1 MEFYDP
7 SVEYL
12 SDAPIPGKNSSP
24 FLGKNEWLTLF
35 DNILDSGLIV
45 NENGICLE
53 VNETANYLFGLS
65 KEELIGKKIFDLI
78 EPENDWTDLWQNLRK
93 KACIFFDFSLLRPN
107 GSERVVLFTA
117 ANLFPDCYLCLFR
130 DVTKYRAVESQLQQY
145 QERGQFFEEKSLKN
159 HRKKPLIPYIDIK
172 EGKKNEEF
180 MDKQEFRELVENAPD
195 IISRFDQKLRY
206 LYINPVI
213 ENITGLKR
221 EMWIGKTIE
230 EMGILSAE
238 FMLLWQKTIQKV
250 FTKGVEQVKEIDLS
264 TLNHIRSYQTLF
276 VPEFGKD
283 GTVESVLTIARDMTE
298 RKLIEDA
305 IAQHLNF
312 MNTLVETVDQ
322 GITVSNETGNFVIY
336 NRGMEEITGYSKEES
351 QSPNFLKNIYHERDN
366 YQEYFIKRK
375 GLYPDTKNENYEFIM
390 TRKDGEK
397 RHVLISHRLFNYG
410 QTYLLL
416 WTIRDITE
424 QKKSEEQLQFAKAHL
439 ELLIRASNDGF
450 WDWDFVTGEIY
461 FSPRWKEMIGY
472 AEHELINQLSTWEN
486 LIFPEDKQVALKLID
501 DYNSGR
507 VDRFLATQRFHHK
520 NGSNAYILSRA
531 IHVKNA
537 EGKVIRMIGAHTDI
551 TELVNAQEALQQQ
564 KELLLTILEISTQF
578 IDLQL
583 DEVDRGINQGLQL
596 LGEFAK
602 VDRSYLFLFQEN
614 GTKMDNTHE
623 WCVPGIRPKIDN
635 SQGISSAHVPWE
647 MHCLTQSQVIN
658 VQRVADLPPEAA
670 YEKELWQAQ
679 NIQSILCIPLFSGGN
694 LIGIVGFDAVKEEKK
709 WTDVDILLLRLFAEI
724 LVNLLERQKV
734 EMALREREE
743 LYRSLTTYAP
753 VGIFQSNVQ
762 GDLIFVNPKWCEI
775 VGITQGEASAQ
786 NWQNSLHPDDRKM
799 ALSEWENIAHLQANS
814 LEFRFQSPDG
824 KVSWVLGNTAPLR
837 DRNGNFEGL
846 IGTILDISDRK
857 QAEARL
863 AKINECFLG
872 FTSDPL
878 DNINSLIELCRQL
891 LGASYVVYSRRE
903 AKIISPQGFEKE
915 MVNFSGEDSL
925 IHSANKYLS
934 PEVCINCSLTSISAE
949 KNETTFCCPYD
960 QKQLGWIVKCQNIGI
975 GALCAMHQ
983 VDSEPTE
990 DDRGVLGIIAAAI
1003 GVEEE
1008 RCRVEEALRLQTE
1021 REKILNAI
1029 AQRIRQ
1035 TLNLY
1040 DILNTTVAE
1049 VRELLKCDRVLIL
1062 RIYPDRVGQVIS
1074 ESVDSHYP
1082 QILGEIFRDNCFP
1095 ENGYQLYSRGNAR
1108 LISDVN
1114 NDITISCLRELM
1126 EKLKVKSKL
1135 IIPLLQE
1142 KQILENEALSTP
1154 DHLWGLLIAHQCSD
1168 YRQWQEWEADLLT
1181 SLGTQVAIAIHQS
1194 LLYEKLK
1201 KANQELQR
1209 LASLDGLTQ
1218 LANRRCFD
1226 EYLNTEW
1233 FKLKLQKYPL
1243 SLILCDVD
1251 YFKLYNDNYGHQ
1263 AGDECL
1269 KQVANTMG
1277 AIVSRPG
1284 DLVAR
1289 YGGEEFAIILPNTA
1303 QKGAMNVA
1311 EKIREEIK
1319 NLHIEHRASAVSDR
1333 VTVSLGI
1340 STLIPSVE
1348 SAPEMLI
1355 QAADQALYQAKKQG
1369 RDRVAYL

>member
-1 MEFYDP
+1 MEFYHP

-12 SDAPIPGKNSSP
+12 TDEPIPEEKSSL
-24 FLGKNEWLTLF
+24 FLGRNEWLTLF
-35 DNILDSGLIV
+35 ENILDPGAIV
-45 NENGICLE
+45 DENGIYLE
-53 VNETANYLFGLS
+53 VNETASYLFGLS
-65 KEELIGKKIFDLI
+65 KEELIGKRIFDVI
-78 EPENDWTDLWQNLRK
+78 ESDNDWTQLWHNLQK
-93 KACIFFDFSLLRPN
+93 NACISFEFSLVHPN
-107 GSERVVLFTA
+107 GSERIVIFTA
-117 ANLFPDCYLCLFR
+117 ANLFPHSYLCLFR
-130 DVTKYRAVESQLQQY
+130 DVTKYREMESQLQQY
-145 QERGQFFEEKSLKN
+145 QARAEFLEKTSLKN
-159 HRKKPLIPYIDIK
+159 YQEQPLIPEIDMN
-172 EGKKNEEF
+172 EDKKPEEF
-180 MDKQEFRELVENAPD
+180 MEPQIFRGLVENAPD
-195 IISRFDQKLRY
+195 IISRFDKKLRY

-221 EMWIGKTIE
+221 ERWIGKTIK
-230 EMGILSAE
+230 EMGILSSNFLGIWE
-238 FMLLWQKTIQKV
+238 KTIEKV
-250 FTKGVEQVKEIDLS
+250 FTTGVEQMKEIDIS
-264 TLNHIRSYQTLF
+264 TLNDIRSYQTLF
-276 VPEFGKD
+276 VPEFAQD
-283 GTVESVLTIARDMTE
+283 GTIESVLTIGRDMTE
-298 RKLIEDA
+298 RKRIEDA
-305 IAQHLNF
+305 IGQHLNF

-336 NRGMEEITGYSKEES
+336 NRGMEEITGYSKEDS
-351 QSPNFLKNIYHERDN
+351 QIPNFLDKIYPKSDN
-366 YQEYFIKRK
+366 YQEYFIKLK
-375 GLYPDTKNENYEFIM
+375 TSPPAKNVENDEFLI

-397 RHVLISHRLFNYG
+397 RHVLISHRIFDYG
-410 QTYLLL
+410 QNHLLL
-416 WTIRDITE
+416 WTVRDITE
-424 QKKSEEQLQFAKAHL
+424 RKKAEEELQLAKEHL

-450 WDWDFVTGEIY
+450 WDWDFSTGEIY

-472 AEHELINQLSTWEN
+472 ADDELVNTLSTWEN

-501 DYNSGR
+501 DYNYGR
-507 VDRFLATQRFHHK
+507 VDRFFSTQRFHHK
-520 NGSNAYILSRA
+520 NGSTAYILSRA
-531 IHVKNA
+531 IHVKNG
-537 EGKVIRMIGAHTDI
+537 EGQVIRMIGAHTDI

-564 KELLLTILEISTQF
+564 KELLQTILEISTQF

-583 DEVDRGINQGLQL
+583 DEVDRGINQALQL

-614 GTKMDNTHE
+614 CTKMDNTHE
-623 WCVPGIRPKIDN
+623 WCAPGIRSEIEN
-635 SQGISSAHVPWE
+635 LQGLSCASVPWE
-647 MHCLTQSQVIN
+647 MQCLTQSQVLN
-658 VQRVADLPPEAA
+658 VQRVADLPMDAA

-679 NIQSILCIPLFSGGN
+679 DIQSLLCIALFSGGN
-694 LIGIVGFDAVKEEKK
+694 LIGMVGFDAVKEEKK
-709 WTDVDILLLRLFAEI
+709 WRDVDILLLRLFAEN

-775 VGITQGEASAQ
+775 VGITPGEFSGK
-786 NWQNSLHPDDRKM
+786 NWQNFLHPDDRKM
-799 ALSEWENIAHLQANS
+799 ALDAWENIAKFQANS
-814 LEFRFQSPDG
+814 LEFRFQSPDY

-857 QAEARL
+857 QGEARL

-872 FTSDPL
+872 FSSDPV
-878 DNINSLIELCRQL
+878 DNINRLIELCRKL

-903 AKIISPQGFEKE
+903 EKIFSPLGFEKE
-915 MVNFSGEDSL
+915 MVNFYAEDSL
-925 IHSANKYLS
+925 IHSENEHLS

-1003 GVEEE
+1003 GIEEE

-1021 REKILNAI
+1021 REKILNTI

-1062 RIYPDRVGQVIS
+1062 RIYPDGVGQVIS
-1074 ESVDSHYP
+1074 ESLDAHYP

-1142 KQILENEALSTP
+1142 EQIIENEALSNP

-1194 LLYEKLK
+1194 RLYEKLK

-1209 LASLDGLTQ
+1209 LASLDGLTKV
-1218 LANRRCFD
+1218 ANRRCFD

-1233 FKLKLQKYPL
+1233 LKLQPQKYPL

-1277 AIVSRPG
+1277 DIVSRPG

-1289 YGGEEFAIILPNTA
+1289 YGGEEFAIVLPNTD

-1319 NLHIEHRASAVSDR
+1319 NLHIEHRASAVCDR
-1333 VTVSLGI
+1333 VTLSLGI

-1348 SAPEMLI
+1348 SSPEMLI

-1369 RDRVAYL
+1369 RDRAI

>member
-1 MEFYDP
+1 MECYYP

-12 SDAPIPGKNSSP
+12 TDEEKEEKSSLI
-24 FLGKNEWLTLF
+24 LGRNEWLTLF
-35 DNILDSGLIV
+35 ENILDPGAIV
-45 NENGICLE
+45 DENGICRE
-53 VNETANYLFGLS
+53 VNETASYLFGLS
-65 KEELIGKKIFDLI
+65 KEELIGKSIFDLI
-78 EPENDWTDLWQNLRK
+78 ESENDWKNLWENLQK
-93 KACIFFDFSLLRPN
+93 NACISFEFSLVRPN
-107 GSERVVLFTA
+107 GSERIVIFTA
-117 ANLFPDCYLCLFR
+117 ANLFPHSYLCLFR
-130 DVTKYRAVESQLQQY
+130 DVTKYRQMESQLQQY
-145 QERGQFFEEKSLKN
+145 QARAEFLEETSLKN
-159 HRKKPLIPYIDIK
+159 HQEKPLIPDTDIN
-172 EGKKNEEF
+172 EGKNYEHF
-180 MDKQEFRELVENAPD
+180 MEQQIFRGLVENAPD
-195 IISRFDQKLRY
+195 LISRFDKNLRY

-221 EMWIGKTIE
+221 EKWMGKTIK
-230 EMGILSAE
+230 EMGILSSHFLE
-238 FMLLWQKTIQKV
+238 IWQKTIQKV
-250 FTKGVEQVKEIDLS
+250 FTTGVEQIKEIDIS
-264 TLNHIRSYQTLF
+264 TLTDIRSYQTLF
-276 VPEFGKD
+276 VPELAKD
-283 GTVESVLTIARDMTE
+283 GTVESVLTIGRDMTE
-298 RKLIEDA
+298 RKQIEDA

-312 MNTLVETVDQ
+312 MNTLVETVAE
-322 GITVSNETGNFVIY
+322 GITVSNETGKFIIY

-351 QSPNFLKNIYHERDN
+351 QSPNFLHNFYPQSEN
-366 YQEYFIKRK
+366 YQEYFLKIK
-375 GLYPDTKNENYEFIM
+375 GLYPEHEVENYEFII

-397 RHVLISHRLFNYG
+397 CHVLISHRLFNYG
-410 QTYLLL
+410 QNYLLL
-416 WTIRDITE
+416 WTVRDITKHK
-424 QKKSEEQLQFAKAHL
+424 QSEAELQLAKEHL

-450 WDWDFVTGEIY
+450 WDWDFLTGEIY

-472 AEHELINQLSTWEN
+472 ADAELINTLSTWEN
-486 LIFPEDKQVALKLID
+486 QIFPEDKLAALKLVD
-501 DYNSGR
+501 DYNSDR
-507 VDRFLATQRFHHK
+507 VDRFLTTQRFYHK
-520 NGSNAYILSRA
+520 NGSTAYILSRA

-537 EGKVIRMIGAHTDI
+537 EGQVIRMIGAHTDI
-551 TELVNAQEALQQQ
+551 TELVNTQEALQQQ
-564 KELLLTILEISTQF
+564 KELLQTILEISTQF

-583 DEVDRGINQGLQL
+583 DEVDWGINQALQL

-602 VDRSYLFLFQEN
+602 VDRSYLFLFREN

-623 WCVPGIRPKIDN
+623 WCAPGIRPKIAH
-635 SQGISSAHVPWE
+635 SQGIYSAQVSWQ
-647 MHCLTQSQVIN
+647 MHCLTQSQFLN
-658 VQRVADLPPEAA
+658 VQRVADLPLEAL
-670 YEKELWQAQ
+670 YEKQLWQAQ
-679 NIQSILCIPLFSGGN
+679 DIESLLCIPLFSGGN
-694 LIGIVGFDAVKEEKK
+694 LIGIVGFDAVKEEKI
-709 WTDVDILLLRLFAEI
+709 WMDMDILLLRLFAEI
-724 LVNLLERQKV
+724 LVNLLDRQKV

-753 VGIFQSNVQ
+753 VGIFQSNVK

-775 VGITQGEASAQ
+775 VGITQGNFSEN
-786 NWQNSLHPDDRKM
+786 NWQNSLHPDDKKM
-799 ALSEWENIAHLQANS
+799 AIDAWENIGHIQANS

-824 KVSWVLGNTAPLR
+824 KVCWVLGNTAPIR

-878 DNINSLIELCRQL
+878 DNINRLIELCRQL
-891 LGASYVVYSRRE
+891 LAASYVVYSRRE
-903 AKIISPQGFEKE
+903 EKIISPQGFEKE
-915 MVNFSGEDSL
+915 MVNFSAEDSL
-925 IHSANKYLS
+925 IHSENEYLS
-934 PEVCINCSLTSISAE
+934 PDVCMNCSLPSILAE

-975 GALCAMHQ
+975 GTLCAMYQ
-983 VDSEPTE
+983 FDSEPTE
-990 DDRGVLGIIAAAI
+990 DDRRVLGIIAAAI

-1021 REKILNAI
+1021 REKLLNAI

-1074 ESVDSHYP
+1074 ESVDCHYP
-1082 QILGEIFRDNCFP
+1082 QILGEVFRDNCFP
-1095 ENGYQLYSRGNAR
+1095 NNGYKLYSGGNAR

-1114 NDITISCLRELM
+1114 NDLTISCLRELM

-1142 KQILENEALSTP
+1142 EQIIENEVFSTP

-1168 YRQWQEWEADLLT
+1168 YRQWQDWEADFLT

-1209 LASLDGLTQ
+1209 LASLDGLTK

-1226 EYLNTEW
+1226 EYINTEW
-1233 FKLKLQKYPL
+1233 FKSQPQNYPL

-1277 AIVSRPG
+1277 AIVSRSG

-1289 YGGEEFAIILPNTA
+1289 YGGEEFAIVLPNTD
-1303 QKGAMNVA
+1303 QKGAITVA

-1319 NLHIEHRASAVSDR
+1319 NLHIEHRASAVCDR

-1348 SAPEMLI
+1348 STPEMLI
-1355 QAADQALYQAKKQG
+1355 QGADQALYQAKKQG
-1369 RDRVAYL
+1369 RDRVSYL

>member
-1 MEFYDP
+1 MEFYHP

-12 SDAPIPGKNSSP
+12 NDEPISEEKSSL
-24 FLGKNEWLTLF
+24 FLGRNEWLTLF
-35 DNILDSGLIV
+35 ENILDPGAIV
-45 NENGICLE
+45 DENGIYLE
-53 VNETANYLFGLS
+53 VNETASYLFGLS
-65 KEELIGKKIFDLI
+65 KEELIGQRIFDVI
-78 EPENDWTDLWQNLRK
+78 ESDNDWTQLWHNLQK
-93 KACIFFDFSLLRPN
+93 NACISFEFSLVHPN
-107 GSERVVLFTA
+107 GSERIVIFTA
-117 ANLFPDCYLCLFR
+117 ANLFPHSYLCLFR
-130 DVTKYRAVESQLQQY
+130 DVTKYREMESQLQQY
-145 QERGQFFEEKSLKN
+145 QARAEFREETSLKN
-159 HRKKPLIPYIDIK
+159 HQEQPLIPDINI
-172 EGKKNEEF
+172 NE
-180 MDKQEFRELVENAPD
+180 DKSNEDFLEPQIFRGLVENAPD
-195 IISRFDQKLRY
+195 IISRFDKKLRY

-221 EMWIGKTIE
+221 ERWMGKTIK
-230 EMGILSAE
+230 EMGILSSNFLGIWE
-238 FMLLWQKTIQKV
+238 KTIEKV
-250 FTKGVEQVKEIDLS
+250 FMTGVEQIKEIDIL
-264 TLNHIRSYQTLF
+264 TLNDIRSYQTLF
-276 VPEFGKD
+276 VPELAKD

-305 IAQHLNF
+305 IGQHLNF

-336 NRGMEEITGYSKEES
+336 NRGMEEITGYSKEDS
-351 QSPNFLKNIYHERDN
+351 QIPNFLEKIYPKSHN
-366 YQEYFIKRK
+366 YQEYFIKLK
-375 GLYPDTKNENYEFIM
+375 TSHSAKNVENDEFMI

-397 RHVLISHRLFNYG
+397 RHVLISHRMFDYG
-410 QTYLLL
+410 QNHLLL
-416 WTIRDITE
+416 WTVRDITE
-424 QKKSEEQLQFAKAHL
+424 HKKAEEELQLAKEHL

-450 WDWDFVTGEIY
+450 WDWDFITGEIY

-472 AEHELINQLSTWEN
+472 VDDELINTLSTWEN
-486 LIFPEDKQVALKLID
+486 LIFPDDKLAALKLVD

-507 VDRFLATQRFHHK
+507 VDRFLTTQRFYRK
-520 NGSNAYILSRA
+520 NGSTAYILSRA
-531 IHVKNA
+531 IHVKNG
-537 EGKVIRMIGAHTDI
+537 EGQVIRMIGAHTDI
-551 TELVNAQEALQQQ
+551 TELVNAQETLQQQ
-564 KELLLTILEISTQF
+564 KELLQTILEISTQF

-583 DEVDRGINQGLQL
+583 DEVDRGINQALQF

-614 GTKMDNTHE
+614 CTKMDNTHE
-623 WCVPGIRPKIDN
+623 WCAPGIRSEIEN
-635 SQGISSAHVPWE
+635 LQGLSCASVPWE
-647 MHCLTQSQVIN
+647 MQCLTQSQVLK
-658 VQRVADLPPEAA
+658 VQRVADLPLDAA

-679 NIQSILCIPLFSGGN
+679 DIQSLLCIPLFSGGN
-694 LIGIVGFDAVKEEKK
+694 LIGMVGFDAVKEEKN
-709 WTDVDILLLRLFAEI
+709 WRDVDILLLRLFAEI

-734 EMALREREE
+734 EIALREREE

-775 VGITQGEASAQ
+775 VGITQGEFSGK
-786 NWQNSLHPDDRKM
+786 NWQKSLHPDDRKM
-799 ALSEWENIAHLQANS
+799 ALDAWENIAKIQANS
-814 LEFRFQSPDG
+814 FEFRFQSPDC

-857 QAEARL
+857 QGEAKL

-872 FTSDPL
+872 FSSDPV
-878 DNINSLIELCRQL
+878 DNINRLIELCRKL

-903 AKIISPQGFEKE
+903 EKIFSPLGFEKE
-915 MVNFSGEDSL
+915 MVHFYAEDSL
-925 IHSANKYLS
+925 IHSENEHLS

-1003 GVEEE
+1003 GIEEE

-1021 REKILNAI
+1021 REKILNTI

-1074 ESVDSHYP
+1074 ESVDTHYP

-1095 ENGYQLYSRGNAR
+1095 DNGYQLYSGGKAR

-1142 KQILENEALSTP
+1142 EQIIENEALSNP
-1154 DHLWGLLIAHQCSD
+1154 EHLWGLLIAHQCSD

-1233 FKLKLQKYPL
+1233 FKLKPQKYPL

-1269 KQVANTMG
+1269 KKVANRMR

-1289 YGGEEFAIILPNTA
+1289 YGGEEFAIVLPNTD

-1311 EKIREEIK
+1311 DKIREEIK
-1319 NLHIEHRASAVSDR
+1319 NLHIEHRSSAVCDR

-1340 STLIPSVE
+1340 STLIPAVE
-1348 SAPEMLI
+1348 SSPEMLI
-1355 QAADQALYQAKKQG
+1355 EAADQALYQAKKQG

>member
-1 MEFYDP
+1 MEFYHP

-12 SDAPIPGKNSSP
+12 NDEPIPEEKSSL
-24 FLGKNEWLTLF
+24 FLGRNEWLTLF
-35 DNILDSGLIV
+35 ENILDPGAIV
-45 NENGICLE
+45 DENGIYRE
-53 VNETANYLFGLS
+53 VNETASYLFGLS
-65 KEELIGKKIFDLI
+65 KEKIIGKKIFDLI
-78 EPENDWTDLWQNLRK
+78 ESENDWTQLWGNLQK
-93 KACIFFDFSLLRPN
+93 SACISFEFSLVRPN
-107 GSERVVLFTA
+107 GSERIVIFTA
-117 ANLFPDCYLCLFR
+117 ANLFPHSYLCLFR
-130 DVTKYRAVESQLQQY
+130 DVTKYREMESQLQQY
-145 QERGQFFEEKSLKN
+145 QARAEFLEETSLKN
-159 HRKKPLIPYIDIK
+159 HQEKPLIPEIDIN
-172 EGKKNEEF
+172 EDKKPEDF
-180 MDKQEFRELVENAPD
+180 MDQQIFRGLVENAPD
-195 IISRFDQKLRY
+195 IISRFDKKLRY
-206 LYINPVI
+206 VYINPVI

-221 EMWIGKTIE
+221 ERWIGKTIK
-230 EMGILSAE
+230 EMGILSSKFLGIWE
-238 FMLLWQKTIQKV
+238 KTIEKV
-250 FTKGVEQVKEIDLS
+250 FTTGVEQIKEIDIS
-264 TLNHIRSYQTLF
+264 TLNDIRSYQTLF
-276 VPEFGKD
+276 VPELAKD
-283 GTVESVLTIARDMTE
+283 GTIESVLTIGRDMTD
-298 RKLIEDA
+298 RKRIEDA
-305 IAQHLNF
+305 IGQHLNF

-322 GITVSNETGNFVIY
+322 GITVSNATGNFVIY
-336 NRGMEEITGYSKEES
+336 NRGMEEITGYSKEDS
-351 QSPNFLKNIYHERDN
+351 QIPNFLDKIYPKSDN
-366 YQEYFIKRK
+366 YQEYFIKLK
-375 GLYPDTKNENYEFIM
+375 TSHPAKNVENDEFMI

-397 RHVLISHRLFNYG
+397 RHVMISHRIFDYG
-410 QTYLLL
+410 QNHLLL
-416 WTIRDITE
+416 WTVRDITE
-424 QKKSEEQLQFAKAHL
+424 RKKAEEELQLAKEHL

-450 WDWDFVTGEIY
+450 WDWDFITGEIY

-472 AEHELINQLSTWEN
+472 ADDELVNTLSTWEN

-507 VDRFLATQRFHHK
+507 VDRFFATQRFHHK

-531 IHVKNA
+531 IQVKNG
-537 EGKVIRMIGAHTDI
+537 EGQVIRMIGAHTDI

-564 KELLLTILEISTQF
+564 KELLQTILEISTQF

-583 DEVDRGINQGLQL
+583 DEVDTGINQALQL

-614 GTKMDNTHE
+614 CTKMDNTHE
-623 WCVPGIRPKIDN
+623 WCAAGIRSEIEN
-635 SQGISSAHVPWE
+635 LQGISCASVPWE
-647 MHCLTQSQVIN
+647 MQCLTQSEVLN
-658 VQRVADLPPEAA
+658 VQRVADLPMDAA
-670 YEKELWQAQ
+670 YEKELWEAQ
-679 NIQSILCIPLFSGGN
+679 DIQSLLCIPLFSGGN
-694 LIGIVGFDAVKEEKK
+694 LIGMVGFDAVKEEKI
-709 WTDVDILLLRLFAEI
+709 WRDVDILLLRLFAEI

-775 VGITQGEASAQ
+775 VGITQGKVSAQ

-799 ALSEWENIAHLQANS
+799 ALDAWENITKIQAHS
-814 LEFRFQSPDG
+814 LEFRFQSPDS
-824 KVSWVLGNTAPLR
+824 KVSWVLGNTAPIR

-872 FTSDPL
+872 FSSDPV
-878 DNINSLIELCRQL
+878 DNINRLIELCRKL

-903 AKIISPQGFEKE
+903 EKIFSPQAFGKE
-915 MVNFSGEDSL
+915 LVNFYAEDSL
-925 IHSANKYLS
+925 IHSENEHLS
-934 PEVCINCSLTSISAE
+934 PEVCINCSFPSISAE

-975 GALCAMHQ
+975 GALCAMHP

-990 DDRGVLGIIAAAI
+990 DDRRVLGIIAAAI

-1021 REKILNAI
+1021 REKLLNAI

-1074 ESVDSHYP
+1074 ESVDTHYP

-1142 KQILENEALSTP
+1142 EQIIENEDLSNP

-1209 LASLDGLTQ
+1209 LASLDGLTK

-1233 FKLKLQKYPL
+1233 FKLQPPKYPL

-1277 AIVSRPG
+1277 EIVSRPG

-1289 YGGEEFAIILPNTA
+1289 YGGEEFAIVLPNTD

-1311 EKIREEIK
+1311 EKIREAIK
-1319 NLHIEHRASAVSDR
+1319 NLHIEHRASAVCDR
-1333 VTVSLGI
+1333 VTLSLGV

-1348 SAPEMLI
+1348 SSPEMLI
-1355 QAADQALYQAKKQG
+1355 QSADQALYQAKKQG
-1369 RDRVAYL
+1369 RDRVI